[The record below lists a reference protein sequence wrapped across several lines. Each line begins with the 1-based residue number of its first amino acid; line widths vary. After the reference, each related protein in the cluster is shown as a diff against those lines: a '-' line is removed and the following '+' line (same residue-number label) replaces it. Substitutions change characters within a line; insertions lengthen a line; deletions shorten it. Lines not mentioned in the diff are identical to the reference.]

1 MNEMDGGNMQLVN
14 IEIRDMLKKEI
25 EKVFGRKFKN
35 IDIQYSTKKE
45 FGDFQTNFALINSET
60 IGKTPDEIGKM
71 IIESLEKD
79 KENDIIDKIEIAG
92 PGFLN
97 IFLKNSKIRK
107 NLRKIGIEKYDFP
120 IDTSK
125 KVLVD
130 YSSPNIGKRM
140 HIGHLR
146 STIIGDSLKRIFEYM
161 GFKVLGDN
169 HLGDWGSRFGK
180 LIIGYKKW
188 LNVEEYEKNP
198 IGEMERLYVKF
209 SEEAQLNPELEVMAK
224 EEWMKLKA
232 GDEENRK
239 LWQSFVD
246 HSFREFEVFYRKMD
260 IKFDYCIGE
269 SFYNDII
276 PETLKILE
284 EKKITTNIDGESKVF
299 FKKEDKIEPCIVKK
313 KAENSYLYSTTDLA
327 TLKYRRD
334 ILKIDHSVYVAVEKQ
349 KEHFRQVFKI
359 AEMMGKP
366 YDYKKNHVWFGIM
379 RFEDSVMLSLK
390 KRGMIRLI
398 DILNQAIEEAKIVID
413 IKNPTFPEEEKMK
426 IAEIVG
432 LGAIKHFNLSQNRM
446 SSISFSWDKI
456 LNFEGNTSPYL
467 QYTYVRIMSI
477 FRKMEEENHEIN
489 NTYDAEYN
497 ELDDDF
503 NENERELAVKLLK
516 FPNAILKAYDLCKPN
531 LITDYL
537 FETAKIFNSFYAGE
551 SIIREE
557 DKKKF
562 NTRLLL
568 AEKTAVTLKEGLSLL
583 GIKVIEK
590 M

>member
-1 MNEMDGGNMQLVN
+1 MQLVN
-14 IEIRDMLKKEI
+14 IEIRNILKKKI
-25 EKVFGRKFKN
+25 ENVFERKFKN

-188 LNVEEYEKNP
+188 LNIEEYEKNP

-246 HSFREFEVFYRKMD
+246 HSFCEFKVFYRKMD

-276 PETLKILE
+276 PETLKILD

-299 FKKEDKIEPCIVKK
+299 FKEEDKIEPCVVKK

-327 TLKYRRD
+327 TLKYRKD

-366 YDYKKNHVWFGIM
+366 YDYKKNHVWFGII

-390 KRGMIRLI
+390 KCGMIRLI
-398 DILNQAIEEAKIVID
+398 DILNQAISD
-413 IKNPTFPEEEKMK
+413 
-426 IAEIVG
+426 
-432 LGAIKHFNLSQNRM
+432 
-446 SSISFSWDKI
+446 FS
-456 LNFEGNTSPYL
+456 
-467 QYTYVRIMSI
+467 
-477 FRKMEEENHEIN
+477 
-489 NTYDAEYN
+489 
-497 ELDDDF
+497 
-503 NENERELAVKLLK
+503 
-516 FPNAILKAYDLCKPN
+516 
-531 LITDYL
+531 
-537 FETAKIFNSFYAGE
+537 
-551 SIIREE
+551 
-557 DKKKF
+557 
-562 NTRLLL
+562 
-568 AEKTAVTLKEGLSLL
+568 
-583 GIKVIEK
+583 
-590 M
+590 

>member
-1 MNEMDGGNMQLVN
+1 MDGGNMQLVN

-188 LNVEEYEKNP
+188 LNIEEYEKNP

-239 LWQSFVD
+239 LWQ
-246 HSFREFEVFYRKMD
+246 
-260 IKFDYCIGE
+260 
-269 SFYNDII
+269 
-276 PETLKILE
+276 
-284 EKKITTNIDGESKVF
+284 
-299 FKKEDKIEPCIVKK
+299 
-313 KAENSYLYSTTDLA
+313 
-327 TLKYRRD
+327 
-334 ILKIDHSVYVAVEKQ
+334 
-349 KEHFRQVFKI
+349 
-359 AEMMGKP
+359 
-366 YDYKKNHVWFGIM
+366 
-379 RFEDSVMLSLK
+379 
-390 KRGMIRLI
+390 
-398 DILNQAIEEAKIVID
+398 
-413 IKNPTFPEEEKMK
+413 
-426 IAEIVG
+426 
-432 LGAIKHFNLSQNRM
+432 
-446 SSISFSWDKI
+446 
-456 LNFEGNTSPYL
+456 NF
-467 QYTYVRIMSI
+467 ISI
-477 FRKMEEENHEIN
+477 F
-489 NTYDAEYN
+489 
-497 ELDDDF
+497 L
-503 NENERELAVKLLK
+503 
-516 FPNAILKAYDLCKPN
+516 
-531 LITDYL
+531 
-537 FETAKIFNSFYAGE
+537 
-551 SIIREE
+551 
-557 DKKKF
+557 
-562 NTRLLL
+562 
-568 AEKTAVTLKEGLSLL
+568 
-583 GIKVIEK
+583 
-590 M
+590 